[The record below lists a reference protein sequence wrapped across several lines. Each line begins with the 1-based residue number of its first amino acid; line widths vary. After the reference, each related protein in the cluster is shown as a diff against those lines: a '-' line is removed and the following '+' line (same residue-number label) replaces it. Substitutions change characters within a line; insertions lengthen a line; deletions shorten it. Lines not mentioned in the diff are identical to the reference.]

1 MDLTTIKI
9 KLEYIR
15 DELCI
20 PDHYSALSEC
30 ENINDAIKDILQPHW
45 DIQSSDEQY
54 SDPEMWDYEP
64 IYHNLQR
71 PLDLLYFID
80 QWHMSD
86 EGYDNNDLE
95 WLKEARDIIE
105 KIIDDMES

>member
-15 DELCI
+15 DKLHI
-20 PDHYSALSEC
+20 SDHYSALSEC

-64 IYHNLQR
+64 IYHDLQR

-80 QWHMSD
+80 QWFMSE
-86 EGYDNNDLE
+86 EGYEESDVESIN
-95 WLKEARDIIE
+95 KAREIIE